1 MWISIDPAK
10 FINTSTRLHKH
21 NNLSLITW
29 QTYQSSIYFVVVIFI
44 VMRKARRSAYSMAFK
59 IKVIAEAEAVEN
71 NSQDDAVF
79 TRRAQK
85 LKTTTWRKTSLSPI
99 VKKKRMASKH
109 RLKALAHIQQTAPL
123 GATNF
128 IKVHNQ

>member
-1 MWISIDPAK
+1 
-10 FINTSTRLHKH
+10 
-21 NNLSLITW
+21 
-29 QTYQSSIYFVVVIFI
+29 
-44 VMRKARRSAYSMAFK
+44 MAFK

-85 LKTTTWRKTSLSPI
+85 LKTTTWRKTSLRPI